1 MGAKPKRTGGV
12 KRRAAPAR
20 APQASSRAAQASS
33 RAAQAH
39 TVHQV
44 PTSAAQYGDDDVI
57 LVCPWLKGL
66 PEESALWIS
75 ALPIHDANSFVDGD
89 LRVDAAPRIRSRL
102 YFGVFALDRLRSIDQ
117 LLADL
122 RSRGVE
128 RLINL
133 PSVTFFDASTAQI
146 FDMLDFN
153 LDQEIA
159 FLLRAKRAG
168 FRVALCA
175 RRGTTLSHPG
185 SFDFVLLHDG
195 PGGRMELVAPA

>member
-1 MGAKPKRTGGV
+1 MGAKPKRRAGGA
-12 KRRAAPAR
+12 KRRAAPSR
-20 APQASSRAAQASS
+20 ALQAPSRAAQV
-33 RAAQAH
+33 RI
-39 TVHQV
+39 VPQV
-44 PTSAAQYGDDDVI
+44 PANATQYGDDDVI

-66 PEESALWIS
+66 PEDSALWIS
-75 ALPIHDANSFVDGD
+75 ALPIHDANSFVDGE
-89 LRVDAAPRIRSRL
+89 LRLEVAPRIRSRL
-102 YFGVFALDRLRSIDQ
+102 YFGVFALDRLRSTDQ

-122 RSRGVE
+122 KSRGVE

-133 PSVTFFDASTAQI
+133 PSVTFFDATTAQT

-153 LDQEIA
+153 LAQEIA

-185 SFDFVLLHDG
+185 SFDFVLMHDG
-195 PGGRMELVAPA
+195 PGGAMEIVAPPA